1 VIDQQEIVVKALARQ
16 VKGIPIFAGATIL
29 GDGRAA
35 LILDVLGVAE
45 RARIVSE
52 TRSSAPPMP
61 AIAVKGPAEQDLQSM
76 LLLKSADDGRM
87 ALPLDRVSRLEIIAE
102 SAVERIGDQKVLRYG
117 EDIMPLVAVSE
128 AIPERRSSPRN
139 EESTREANTLNL
151 VVVHGHGGAVG
162 LIVEDILDVVTVA
175 INSQKT
181 GTRPGVHGCTV
192 IQERVTELLDVDW
205 ILNLAAPYREPE
217 LAAS

>member
-1 VIDQQEIVVKALARQ
+1 
-16 VKGIPIFAGATIL
+16 
-29 GDGRAA
+29 
-35 LILDVLGVAE
+35 
-45 RARIVSE
+45 
-52 TRSSAPPMP
+52 
-61 AIAVKGPAEQDLQSM
+61 
-76 LLLKSADDGRM
+76 
-87 ALPLDRVSRLEIIAE
+87 PLERVSRLEIIAE

-128 AIPERRSSPRN
+128 AIPERRSTPRN
-139 EESTREANTLNL
+139 AEDGAELNTLNL

-181 GTRPGVHGCTV
+181 GTRPGVKGCTV

-205 ILNLAAPYREPE
+205 ILNLAAPFRE
-217 LAAS
+217 